1 MVSRLFFIRYI
12 RYNQRAC
19 NFIIRLI
26 APSTNLTQNN
36 NIFKFIF
43 MEYFSPLARAIN
55 VSFECVECNSAINE
69 TIDELPI
76 ANMVADN
83 VADSENSDEEVI
95 SCYACGKEYICSI
108 CVNQYEGNIEIGTDE
123 GEIVENI
130 TIESIMDED

>member
-1 MVSRLFFIRYI
+1 
-12 RYNQRAC
+12 
-19 NFIIRLI
+19 
-26 APSTNLTQNN
+26 
-36 NIFKFIF
+36 